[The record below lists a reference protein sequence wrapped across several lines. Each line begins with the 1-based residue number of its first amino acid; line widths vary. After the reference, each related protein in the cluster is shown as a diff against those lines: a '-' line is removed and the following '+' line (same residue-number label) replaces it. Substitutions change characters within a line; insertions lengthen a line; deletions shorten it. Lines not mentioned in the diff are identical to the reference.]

1 MAVNE
6 GSKPEYGIVVA
17 HDVPMTT
24 RDGTSLLAD
33 IYRPAQNGEPAP
45 GSFPAILWRTSYD
58 KSRANF
64 AEPARYFCHRGYVS
78 VVQDIRGRGRSG
90 GTGQYR
96 HIFNVNEGRDGYDTV
111 EWIAR
116 QSWSNGKVGTIGA
129 SHGGIVQSA
138 MALER
143 PPHLSAMFV
152 SESSSNPYHSGV
164 RQNGALE
171 LRYAGHIMLHSV
183 ISQETDADPI
193 AKRAIMETMTRFRD
207 WLGRMPWK
215 EGASPFSAIPAMEK
229 VFLDAYTHGEYDD
242 FWKHR
247 QINWEEHYDEYADV
261 PTYYET
267 GWYDSWPRAV
277 TDNYTA
283 LSSMKNEPLKLIVGS
298 WVHGGWSDTHSGDV
312 DFGPDASIDY
322 YGLAC
327 RWFDRWLKGVDNGI
341 EREPPVRIF
350 VMGGGDSR
358 RNEDG
363 RLNHGGRWRE
373 EGEWPLART
382 RYTPFYLHHD
392 GGMSTERPGQDDPPR
407 SYDFDPRDPVPSISA
422 NVSGFY
428 ELSPLKGT
436 SPAEGSLWDRF
447 RTVLANGASHQKE
460 EPHLFGC
467 KHPYLPLSTRPDVL
481 VFQTPP
487 LKESVEATGPIVAR
501 LWASSSA
508 VDTDFTAKLIDV
520 HPPNEDYPQGYD
532 MNLTDSIIR
541 VRYRNGWD
549 RGELM
554 TPGEVYEF
562 EFTLY
567 PISNL
572 FVAGH
577 RIRVDVSSSS
587 FPHFDVNPNTG
598 EPMGR
603 HTHTV
608 VARNTVYVDRARP
621 SHIVLPIVPV

>member
-1 MAVNE
+1 
-6 GSKPEYGIVVA
+6 
-17 HDVPMTT
+17 
-24 RDGTSLLAD
+24 
-33 IYRPAQNGEPAP
+33 
-45 GSFPAILWRTSYD
+45 
-58 KSRANF
+58 
-64 AEPARYFCHRGYVS
+64 
-78 VVQDIRGRGRSG
+78 
-90 GTGQYR
+90 
-96 HIFNVNEGRDGYDTV
+96 
-111 EWIAR
+111 
-116 QSWSNGKVGTIGA
+116 
-129 SHGGIVQSA
+129 
-138 MALER
+138 
-143 PPHLSAMFV
+143 
-152 SESSSNPYHSGV
+152 
-164 RQNGALE
+164 
-171 LRYAGHIMLHSV
+171 
-183 ISQETDADPI
+183 
-193 AKRAIMETMTRFRD
+193 
-207 WLGRMPWK
+207 
-215 EGASPFSAIPAMEK
+215 MEK

-247 QINWEEHYDEYADV
+247 QINWAEHYDEYADV

-277 TDNYTA
+277 TDNYVA
-283 LSSMKNEPLKLIVGS
+283 LSGMKKEPLKLIVGS

-322 YGLAC
+322 YALAL
-327 RWFDRWLKGVDNGI
+327 RWFDRWLKGVDNDI

-373 EGEWPLART
+373 ESEWPLART

-392 GGMSTERPGQDDPPR
+392 GGLSAERPGQDDPPR
-407 SYDFDPRDPVPSISA
+407 SYDFDPKDPVPSISA

-428 ELSPLKGT
+428 ELSLPEGA
-436 SPAEGSLWDRF
+436 SPEGDSLWDHF

-467 KHPYLPLSTRPDVL
+467 KPPYLPLSTRPDVL

-487 LKESVEATGPIVAR
+487 LDESVETTGPIVVR

-541 VRYRNGWD
+541 ARYRNGWD

-572 FVAGH
+572 FAAGH
-577 RIRVDVSSSS
+577 RIRVDISSSA

-608 VARNTVYVDRARP
+608 VARNTVSVDRARP
-621 SHIVLPIVPV
+621 SHIVLPVIPA